1 MSRLSLSTSPLL
13 LGFDHV
19 DRLVER
25 IVKQSGDS
33 YPPFNIEQIGETGF
47 RISLAVA
54 GFAPEDL
61 SVQIEANQLVIRGR
75 QPEQPDRVYLH
86 RGLAA
91 RQFRRAFVL
100 ADGLEVIAA
109 SLDKGILAIDLRRP
123 TATSEAR
130 TIAIETTN
138 DARPV
143 GRPRRAEPGGQT

>member
-1 MSRLSLSTSPLL
+1 MNRLSLSTSPLL

-19 DRLVER
+19 DRMVER

-47 RISLAVA
+47 RIALAVA

-61 SVQIEANQLVIRGR
+61 SVQVETNQLVIRGR
-75 QPEQPDRVYLH
+75 QSEQPDRVYLH

-100 ADGLEVIAA
+100 ADGLEVVSAT
-109 SLDKGILAIDLRRP
+109 LDKGILAIDLRRP
-123 TATSEAR
+123 TAASEVR
-130 TIAIETTN
+130 TIAIQTTN
-138 DARPV
+138 NDVPASGKAAAR
-143 GRPRRAEPGGQT
+143 